1 MKILITDNINPET
14 TANTPTM
21 QLECNLEETAT
32 ILATF
37 AECICRGNPEKTQ
50 LLIFAISMTNDTDKI
65 DEMIKKT
72 GCPDNMRNVFIEMIR
87 ARNLSRR

>member
-14 TANTPTM
+14 KANTPTM

-32 ILATF
+32 IMTTF

-50 LLIFAISMTNDTDKI
+50 LLILAISLTNDTDRI
-65 DEMIKKT
+65 DEMVKKT
-72 GCPDNMRNVFIEMIR
+72 NCPDQMRKIFIEMIR